1 MKIFVFSDNIK
12 IFKPIYKILSKY
24 NLNIKYFCSIESKFM
39 KDKFPF
45 IKPLDI
51 NSINLLNFDIGF
63 SIHSKQIFP
72 KQLVKNVLCINL
84 HPGYLPYN
92 KGIYPHIFSIINK
105 LPTGATLH
113 IMDENIDSGN
123 VIEQVE
129 IQIEEKDTS
138 LSLYNKILTKEVNIF
153 KRNIRSILNNS
164 FSLKTPK
171 KYNSYNSKADFEKL
185 CKINMNEITT
195 MKDAI
200 SYLRALSHPPY
211 SNAYFLDEK
220 GNKIFVTIRLESTIT
235 GGSSLK
241 DKYGLYCA

>member
-1 MKIFVFSDNIK
+1 
-12 IFKPIYKILSKY
+12 
-24 NLNIKYFCSIESKFM
+24 M

-84 HPGYLPYN
+84 HPGYIPYN
-92 KGIYPHIFSIINK
+92 KGIYPHIFSMINK

-113 IMDENIDSGN
+113 VMDENIDSGN
-123 VIEQVE
+123 IIEQVE
-129 IQIEEKDTS
+129 VKIKETDTS
-138 LSLYNKILTKEVNIF
+138 LSLYNKILTAEVNIF
-153 KRNIRSILNNS
+153 KASIQSILNNS
-164 FSLKTPK
+164 FSLKYPK
-171 KYNSYNSKADFEKL
+171 NYDSYNSKSDFRKL
-185 CKINMNEITT
+185 CKINMDEIIT
-195 MKDAI
+195 MKNAI

-211 SNAYFLDEK
+211 NNAYFLDEN

-235 GGSSLK
+235 GELTK
-241 DKYGLYCA
+241 R